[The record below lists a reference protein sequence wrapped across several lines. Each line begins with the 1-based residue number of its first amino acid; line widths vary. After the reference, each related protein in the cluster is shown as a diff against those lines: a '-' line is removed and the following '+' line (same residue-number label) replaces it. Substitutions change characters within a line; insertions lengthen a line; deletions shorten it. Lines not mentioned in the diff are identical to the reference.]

1 MSEPHILRAESP
13 LRALI
18 VEDEWPAREYLSE
31 LLLATNQIEIIAAV
45 GTAEEAR
52 KALGPG
58 GIDVEVAFVDIH
70 LATSTGHDAGLTLV
84 REFARTEGAPLFV
97 LATALKQ
104 HAAEAFEL
112 DAVDYLLKPF
122 SQERVNEC
130 LTRVARRRSRPSV
143 PGPEK
148 VVARSKQGLVFLKR
162 DEVWAF
168 EASERLTFVHYALGR
183 FEIDLS
189 LATLEATLGEGWAR
203 VHRNWV
209 ANLALV
215 TRLER
220 DEQGSVLELGAPGT
234 ADASTLRVPISR
246 DKAQNVRDLLLRGT
260 TGLRR

>member
-1 MSEPHILRAESP
+1 MSELHTSSAAPA

-31 LLLATNQIEIIAAV
+31 LLIATMQIEIVAAV
-45 GTAEEAR
+45 GTAAEAR
-52 KALGPG
+52 EALGPG

-70 LATSTGHDAGLTLV
+70 LATSSGCDAGLALV
-84 REFARTEGAPLFV
+84 REFAHAKGAPLFV

-122 SQERVNEC
+122 SQERVGEC
-130 LTRVARRRSRPSV
+130 LTRLLRRRSRPRV
-143 PGPEK
+143 VAPTK

-162 DEVWAF
+162 EDAWAF
-168 EASERLTFVHYALGR
+168 EANERLTFVHSALGR
-183 FEIDLS
+183 YELDLS
-189 LATLEATLGEGWAR
+189 LATLETTLGEGWAR

-209 ANLALV
+209 VNLDRV

-220 DEQGSVLELGAPGT
+220 DELGSVIELGAPGT
-234 ADASTLRVPISR
+234 ASSSTLRVPVAR
-246 DKAQNVRDLLLRGT
+246 DKAQSVRELLLRGA